1 MKKSIKYAVVGGSIL
16 TLGVLTFF
24 IGRRIYRKR
33 KTKSILGNIVG
44 KSDENKTSQTQ
55 LDNSENLD
63 KYNPTSDAKV
73 LESFLKGANA
83 LYYPQEVSKII
94 MPLSDSETIALSNE
108 YKKRNGITLWEQL
121 DGEWDACGFPIPKN
135 CYEAPMKKL
144 KDLNLV

>member
-1 MKKSIKYAVVGGSIL
+1 MNKAVKYSIIGGSII
-16 TLGVLTFF
+16 TLGIVTFF
-24 IGRRIYRKR
+24 VGRKIYRKN
-33 KTKSILGNIVG
+33 KG
-44 KSDENKTSQTQ
+44 KGASNKNTSETQ
-55 LDNSENLD
+55 EDNNENLD

-73 LESFLKGANA
+73 LESYLKGANA
-83 LYYPQEVSKII
+83 LYYPKEVSKII
-94 MPLSDSETIALSNE
+94 MPLTNDETILLSNE